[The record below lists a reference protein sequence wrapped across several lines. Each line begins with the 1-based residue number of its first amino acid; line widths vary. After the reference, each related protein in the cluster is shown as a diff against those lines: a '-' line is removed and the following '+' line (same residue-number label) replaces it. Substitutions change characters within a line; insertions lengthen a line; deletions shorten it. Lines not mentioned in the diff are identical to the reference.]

1 MTFIF
6 GRRRL
11 VITLGSAPSARDDKQ
26 FPMAMGASDRELVRL
41 SRLGAGVGDRFGY
54 EFNRPLYGGYSK
66 A

>member
-11 VITLGSAPSARDDKQ
+11 VISLGSAPSARDDAR

-41 SRLGAGVGDRFGY
+41 SRLGAGVADRFGHD
-54 EFNRPLYGGYSK
+54 FHRPLYGGRS
-66 A
+66 